1 MFISPARTEREQQ
14 NLSRIPDNLRQKPEL
29 ALFVIWAGNLPSL
42 AQVLQETDTKM
53 E

>member
-14 NLSRIPDNLRQKPEL
+14 NLSRIDSLRQKPEL